1 MISTFE
7 ADDLFSGWEI
17 MDDGV
22 MGGLSKGEID
32 MSLENN
38 GGFSKLQSET
48 NEVDLSDF
56 EGITIRVKGDG
67 RTYKLALQCE
77 GQTVQWW
84 FWRNPISF
92 ESDFDT
98 VTDEW
103 IEVNVPYSAF
113 IGTHMGRLV
122 QGAFDPSK
130 VEEFGIFIADKVTGA
145 FDLTIDWIK

>member
-1 MISTFE
+1 
-7 ADDLFSGWEI
+7 

-32 MSLENN
+32 MSESSELNFHGDLSLENN

-103 IEVNVPYSAF
+103 IEVNVPYTAF
-113 IGTHMGRLV
+113 IGTHMGRQTV
-122 QGAFDPSK
+122 QWWFWRNPISFESDFD
-130 VEEFGIFIADKVTGA
+130 T
-145 FDLTIDWIK
+145 